1 MTQFEIVK
9 THLEKYHTITSM
21 EAFQRYK
28 ITRISAV
35 IYNLRDSGLKIVTEY
50 ETTKNIYGE
59 RTTYGVYR
67 LVKEHGGQ

>member
-35 IYNLRDSGLKIVTEY
+35 IYNLRNTGLKIVTEY
-50 ETTKNIYGE
+50 ETTKNGYGE
-59 RTTYGVYR
+59 RTTYAVYR
-67 LVKEHGGQ
+67 LVKEHGGN